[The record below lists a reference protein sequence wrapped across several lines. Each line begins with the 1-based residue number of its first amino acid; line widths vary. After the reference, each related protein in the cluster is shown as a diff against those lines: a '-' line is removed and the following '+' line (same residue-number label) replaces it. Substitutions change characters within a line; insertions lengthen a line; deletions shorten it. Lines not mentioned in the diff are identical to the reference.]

1 MVINLRKLPDKKYIM
16 PGNAA
21 CPGCP
26 ETMGLRYV
34 KMALGDN
41 VVLVIPAGCSSVIQG
56 ISPYSGINA
65 PILNIVF
72 AAAASA
78 ATGMKAAFETMGR
91 DDVHV
96 VVWAGDGGT
105 GDIGFQALS
114 GAAERDEDIIYICVD
129 NEAYM
134 NTGIQRSS
142 LTPYGAW
149 TTTTWKGKKEHKKN
163 IPMIL
168 ISHGVKY
175 VATASVGYPT
185 DFIEKLQRASKIKG
199 FRYIHLLAPCPVG
212 WRFDPALTAKVAQLA
227 VETGLFPLYEY
238 INGEFKLSPIAKRYK
253 DPSKRKP
260 IIEYLKLQGRYR
272 HLLDKPEEIKKIEE
286 YIENT
291 WKLIETLE
299 ESFAPGKDRGK
310 KIFDAL

>member
-1 MVINLRKLPDKKYIM
+1 MVVNIRELPDKYYVM

-26 ETMGLRYV
+26 ETMGMRYV

-41 VVLVIPAGCSSVIQG
+41 VVFVIPAGCSSVIQG
-56 ISPYSGINA
+56 IAPKSGINF

-78 ATGMKAAFETMGR
+78 ASGMKAAFEAQGK
-91 DDVHV
+91 DVHV

-149 TTTTWKGKKEHKKN
+149 TTTTWTGKKEHKKN
-163 IPMIL
+163 VPLIL

-185 DFIEKLQRASKIKG
+185 DFIEKLQRAAKIRG
-199 FRYIHLLAPCPVG
+199 FRYIHLLAPCPIG
-212 WRFDPALTAKVAQLA
+212 WRFDPSLTAKIAQLA
-227 VETGLFPLYEY
+227 VRTGLFPLYEY
-238 INGEFKLSPIAKRYK
+238 VNGVFRVSPLSRRYK
-253 DPSKRKP
+253 DPKNRVP
-260 IIEYLKLQGRYR
+260 VVEYLKLQGRYR
-272 HLLDKPEEIKKIEE
+272 HLLDKPEEIRKIEE
-286 YIENT
+286 YIDNT
-291 WKLIETLE
+291 WRLI
-299 ESFAPGKDRGK
+299 
-310 KIFDAL
+310 DALEKAFTAEEGRGEKISSVL

>member
-1 MVINLRKLPDKKYIM
+1 MTVNIKRIPKKKFLM

-26 ETMGLRYV
+26 ETMGMRYL

-41 VVLVIPAGCSSVIQG
+41 FVMVIPAGCSSVIQG
-56 ISPYSGINA
+56 IAPRSGIYA

-72 AAAASA
+72 AAGASA
-78 ATGMKAAFETMGR
+78 AAGMKAGFESIGR
-91 DDVHV
+91 KDVEV

-114 GAAERDEDIIYICVD
+114 GAAERDDDILYICVD

-149 TTTTWKGKKEHKKN
+149 TTTTWTGKREHKKN
-163 IPMIL
+163 IPLIMIA
-168 ISHGVKY
+168 HGVKY

-185 DFIEKLQRASKIKG
+185 DFIAKVKKASQIRG
-199 FRYIHLLAPCPVG
+199 FKYIHLLAPCPVG
-212 WRFDPALTAKVAQLA
+212 WRFDPALTGEIGQLA
-227 VETGLFPLYEY
+227 VKTGLFPLYEY
-238 INGEFKLSPIAKRYK
+238 ENGKFQLSPLARRYK
-253 DPSKRKP
+253 DPSNRVP
-260 IIEYLKLQGRYR
+260 VVEYLKLQGRYK
-272 HLLDKPEEIKKIEE
+272 HLINKPEEIKKIEE
-286 YIENT
+286 YIESIWYMIDVLEKAFNPKEEAR
-291 WKLIETLE
+291 KLLG
-299 ESFAPGKDRGK
+299 S
-310 KIFDAL
+310 L